1 MTREDMTYVLSN
13 TNFMNWVMNKLK
25 EHYYIDNKK
34 SELNEQDI
42 FYAKKLS
49 TLYEL
54 VADYATKNGIESR
67 MVNQNNMYFVY
78 YNGEIIFVY
87 KSANSYGCIC
97 NTIDKRSLPYCINLD
112 DVRRFKI
119 KEILNDENDMF
130 YHLKKDIVKLCNKGV
145 SPEFILE
152 ITNKVIEEAD
162 INTKGHVYKKI

>member
-25 EHYYIDNKK
+25 EHYYIDDKK
-34 SELNEQDI
+34 SNLNEQDI

-54 VADYATKNGIESR
+54 IADYATKNGIESKII
-67 MVNQNNMYFVY
+67 NQNNMYFVY

-87 KSANSYGCIC
+87 KNANSYGCIC
-97 NTIDKRSLPYCINLD
+97 NTIDKKNLPFCINLD

-119 KEILNDENDMF
+119 KEILSDDNDMF
-130 YHLKKDIVKLCNKGV
+130 SHLKKDIIKLCNKGV
-145 SPEFILE
+145 SPEFIIE
-152 ITNKVIEEAD
+152 IMYKVLDEENINKQ
-162 INTKGHVYKKI
+162 NHVYKKI